1 MERRSVHPALAWG
14 LVAAQF
20 VLIIG
25 LAVAP
30 RGELWERSSDALAIA
45 LTLVA
50 AGVVVAVVA
59 AVGLGRSLTPSPI
72 PRESGELT
80 TTGIYALV
88 RHPLYSGLLLLG
100 GGLAVIGASWTHV
113 ALLAALVALLSVKA
127 RVEERMLLAR
137 FSRYAEYAEYAARV
151 GRRVPGVGRL
161 R

>member
-20 VLIIG
+20 ALIIG

-30 RGELWERSSDALAIA
+30 RGELWERSATAISVA

-50 AGVVVAVVA
+50 AGVVVGVVA
-59 AVGLGRSLTPSPI
+59 AVGLGRALTPSPI
-72 PRESGELT
+72 PRTDADLT

-88 RHPLYSGLLLLG
+88 RHPIYTGLLLLG
-100 GGLAVIGASWTHV
+100 AGLAIIGASWMHV
-113 ALLAALVALLSVKA
+113 VLLVALVALLSVKA
-127 RVEERMLLAR
+127 RLEERMLLAR
-137 FSRYAEYAEYAARV
+137 FSAYAGYAARV
-151 GRRVPGVGRL
+151 GRLVPGVGRL